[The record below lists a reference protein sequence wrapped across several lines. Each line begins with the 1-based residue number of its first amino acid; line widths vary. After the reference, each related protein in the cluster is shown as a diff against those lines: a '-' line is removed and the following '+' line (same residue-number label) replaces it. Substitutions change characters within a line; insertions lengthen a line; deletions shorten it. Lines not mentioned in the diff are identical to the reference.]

1 MFNPMDEL
9 NPPTRLMLTPGPSCM
24 SPRVY
29 RAMAL
34 PLVGHVDP
42 WFTEFMGG
50 VQELLRRVFQTGNH
64 LTFPISAS
72 GSGGIETAVINVLEP
87 GDEAIVCV
95 NGTFSGRMA
104 EVAERTGAK
113 IHRVTA
119 PFGRVVD
126 PEDVRRAGQG
136 RKIKFVGLAHGETST
151 GVLTK
156 IDPFRKVADE
166 LGALLIVDSV
176 ATLAGVPLDVDR
188 QHIDICFS
196 GSQKALSAPPGMAPI
211 TVNERVEQLLGNRKT
226 KVQSWYFDLT
236 TVKNYWGKERT
247 YHHTP
252 PIPLIYAMY
261 EALRMIMEEGL
272 EASWERH
279 RLNQTALVAGL
290 EAMGIHLFVQN
301 PADRLPTVT
310 AVNIPKQ
317 IDGAKARGRL
327 LNQFNIEISGGLGD
341 FKTTMW
347 RIGLMGYS
355 SQRANVLM
363 FLGALETVLLEQG
376 MNLPVGEGIAAAVNI
391 YSHAE
396 SVPVGHGK

>member
-151 GVLTK
+151 GVLSK

-272 EASWERH
+272 EAGWERH

-310 AVNIPKQ
+310 AVHIPKQ